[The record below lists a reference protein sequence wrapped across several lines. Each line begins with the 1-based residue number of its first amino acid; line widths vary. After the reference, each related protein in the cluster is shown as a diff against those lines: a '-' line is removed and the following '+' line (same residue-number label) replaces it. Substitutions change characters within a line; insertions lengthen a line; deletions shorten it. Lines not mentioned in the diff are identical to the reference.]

1 MFVTGVVNARDDA
14 VSNRSHFWDLLS
26 KIEAFACTKFGNFP
40 LVATRHELG
49 AGTVQVQL
57 CEWRQFHGRPR
68 KGLSPQDDANGN
80 RQPGGAVRHALCDS
94 SCRPQ
99 GPPKRDRP
107 DQADD
112 LQGRISKSCRKNQG
126 SPSQVPCS
134 GPKMHGRKPCR
145 EEDYQR
151 QSRTIPSRLGTTDY
165 GRGGPQKATIC
176 RLPFLLGPY
185 VVARAIPW
193 LGRRRCLRTR
203 AICGHLPVPC
213 P

>member
-14 VSNRSHFWDLLS
+14 VSNRSHVWDLLS
-26 KIEAFACTKFGNFP
+26 KIEASACTKFGNFP
-40 LVATRHELG
+40 LVVRHMDTTRHELG

-126 SPSQVPCS
+126 SPSQVLCS

-193 LGRRRCLRTR
+193 LGR
-203 AICGHLPVPC
+203 
-213 P
+213 

>member
-1 MFVTGVVNARDDA
+1 MFVTGVVNARGDV
-14 VSNRSHFWDLLS
+14 VSNRSHFCDLLS
-26 KIEAFACTKFGNFP
+26 KIEAFACTKFGNLP
-40 LVATRHELG
+40 LVVRHMDTTQHELG

-68 KGLSPQDDANGN
+68 KGLSPRDDVDGDS
-80 RQPGGAVRHALCDS
+80 QLGGAVRHALCDS

-99 GPPKRDRP
+99 GPPKRDRL

-126 SPSQVPCS
+126 CPSQVPCS

-151 QSRTIPSRLGTTDY
+151 QSRQIPSRLGTTDY
-165 GRGGPQKATIC
+165 GGGGPQKATIC
-176 RLPFLLGPY
+176 RLPFWLGPY

-193 LGRRRCLRTR
+193 LGR
-203 AICGHLPVPC
+203 
-213 P
+213 